1 MDTLVWGGT
10 GQAKV
15 LRPIIEREGHSIVM
29 VFDRDPT
36 IEPPFGGVPVV
47 NDETELDDFFAR
59 YADQALA
66 FAVAVGGEERG
77 SDRVKIGDALCDN
90 GFEPL
95 ALSHERAWVARS
107 AHLGKGCQI
116 LAMAVICEHARLDR
130 FCIVNTNASVDHD
143 CHIGKGVHVMP
154 GATIA
159 GCVCIG
165 DYATIGSNATVLP
178 RVRIGSGAVVGA
190 GAVVT
195 RDVPERSVVT
205 GIPARH
211 IRSIPSM
218 EA

>member
-15 LRPIIEREGHSIVM
+15 LRPIIEGEGHSVVM
-29 VFDRDPT
+29 VFDRDSA
-36 IEPPFGGVPVV
+36 IEPPFDDVPVI
-47 NDETELDDFFAR
+47 NDELELNDFFAR
-59 YADQALA
+59 YADRSLA

-77 SDRVKIGDALCDN
+77 FDRVKIGDALC
-90 GFEPL
+90 GHKFEPL
-95 ALSHERAWVARS
+95 TLSHERAWVARS
-107 AHLGKGCQI
+107 AQLEKGCQI
-116 LAMAVICEHARLDR
+116 LAMAAICEHVQLDR

-159 GCVCIG
+159 GCVHVG
-165 DYATIGSNATVLP
+165 DYATIGSNATILP
-178 RVRIGSGAVVGA
+178 RIRIGTAAIVGA

-195 RDVPERSVVT
+195 RDVPERAVVM

-211 IRSIPSM
+211 VRSIPSM